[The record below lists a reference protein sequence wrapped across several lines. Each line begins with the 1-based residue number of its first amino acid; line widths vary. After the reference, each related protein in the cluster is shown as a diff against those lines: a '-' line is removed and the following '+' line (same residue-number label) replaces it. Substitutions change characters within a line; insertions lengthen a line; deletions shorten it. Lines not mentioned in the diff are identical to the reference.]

1 MQTSIKHKQQFYITV
16 HKNSLNWKRNVC
28 YYLRCIQQQPTQNKI
43 QDNVFNMFKVWI
55 ILLHKEG
62 QVFKATALVV
72 NL

>member
-1 MQTSIKHKQQFYITV
+1 
-16 HKNSLNWKRNVC
+16 
-28 YYLRCIQQQPTQNKI
+28 LRCIQQQPTQNKI